1 MAMKKKGYRNG
12 GKVKKMMKGGVTGG
26 MKKPRRMM
34 KGGAAGGMKK
44 PRRMMKGGAAGGMK
58 RPRMMQKGGAAGGKM
73 TVAQLRAAA
82 KKMGYK
88 VTKEAPKKKK

>member
-12 GKVKKMMKGGVTGG
+12 GKVKKMMKGG
-26 MKKPRRMM
+26 
-34 KGGAAGGMKK
+34 AAGGMKK
-44 PRRMMKGGAAGGMK
+44 PRMMK
-58 RPRMMQKGGAAGGKM
+58 KGGAAGGKM

-88 VTKEAPKKKK
+88 VTKA

>member
-12 GKVKKMMKGGVTGG
+12 GKVKK
-26 MKKPRRMM
+26 MM

-58 RPRMMQKGGAAGGKM
+58 KPRMMKKGGAAGGINLKKKNNSPTM
-73 TVAQLRAAA
+73 TLAQLKAAA
-82 KKMGYK
+82 KKLGKK
-88 VTKEAPKKKK
+88 VV